1 MDNNS
6 YLTQE
11 AFAVMREL
19 GALAATTGVDEHTK
33 QKANKMIASIM
44 DKIIEPAVQKLTAT
58 SVGLKL

>member
-19 GALAATTGVDEHTK
+19 GALAATEGVDESTK
-33 QKANKMIASIM
+33 QKANKMISSLM
-44 DKIIEPAVQKLTAT
+44 DKIIEPAVQKLTST
-58 SVGLKL
+58 SLGLRI